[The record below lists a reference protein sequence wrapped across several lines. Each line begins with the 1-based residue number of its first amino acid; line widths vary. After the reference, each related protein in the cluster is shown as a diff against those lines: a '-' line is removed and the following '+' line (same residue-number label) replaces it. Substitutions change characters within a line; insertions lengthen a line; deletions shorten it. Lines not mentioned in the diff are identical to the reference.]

1 MLRKVESPLN
11 FQLGS
16 AHPRPRAGPHGP
28 HIELSKRLVNGLA
41 MDNVCVSVSVA
52 TVRTHI
58 DYHAWA
64 TRRLM
69 DAVGE
74 LSHEELGRDFGTA
87 DKSVLDT
94 LVHVY
99 AADRLWLGRIL
110 GHPNPGFAGFI
121 TPADRSLAVLQNDW
135 PALLEGWKQ
144 WSAGLTDE
152 RALEP
157 LSYADLKGGARKEP
171 LWQIVFHVVNHG
183 THHRGQVSGFLRS
196 MGRVPPGLDL
206 IIYYRELG

>member
-1 MLRKVESPLN
+1 M
-11 FQLGS
+11 
-16 AHPRPRAGPHGP
+16 
-28 HIELSKRLVNGLA
+28 
-41 MDNVCVSVSVA
+41 SVSVA

-74 LSHEELGRDFGTA
+74 LSQEELGRDFGTA
-87 DKSVLDT
+87 DKSMLDT

-121 TPADRSLAVLQNDW
+121 TPADRSL
-135 PALLEGWKQ
+135 
-144 WSAGLTDE
+144 GL
-152 RALEP
+152 
-157 LSYADLKGGARKEP
+157 
-171 LWQIVFHVVNHG
+171 
-183 THHRGQVSGFLRS
+183 
-196 MGRVPPGLDL
+196 
-206 IIYYRELG
+206 

>member
-1 MLRKVESPLN
+1 M
-11 FQLGS
+11 
-16 AHPRPRAGPHGP
+16 
-28 HIELSKRLVNGLA
+28 
-41 MDNVCVSVSVA
+41 SVSVA

-74 LSHEELGRDFGTA
+74 LSDEELRRDFGTA

-94 LVHVY
+94 LAHLY
-99 AADRLWLGRIL
+99 AGDRLWLGRIL

-121 TPADRSLAVLQNDW
+121 TSADRSLAVLQNDW
-135 PALLEGWKQ
+135 PALLERWRQ
-144 WSAGLTDE
+144 WAASLAEAG
-152 RALEP
+152 ASEP

-183 THHRGQVSGFLRS
+183 THHRGQVSGFLRT
-196 MGRVPPGLDL
+196 MGRIPPGLDL
-206 IIYYRELG
+206 IIYYRDLAATASR

>member
-1 MLRKVESPLN
+1 M
-11 FQLGS
+11 
-16 AHPRPRAGPHGP
+16 
-28 HIELSKRLVNGLA
+28 
-41 MDNVCVSVSVA
+41 SVSAA

-69 DAVGE
+69 DAVGD
-74 LSHEELGRDFGTA
+74 LSHEEQGRDFGTA
-87 DKSVLDT
+87 DKSVLET

-135 PALLEGWKQ
+135 PALLERWKQ
-144 WSAGLTDE
+144 WGAGLTE
-152 RALEP
+152 EGHWSRCVTPTSREGP
-157 LSYADLKGGARKEP
+157 GKNCCGRSCFTWSTTGRTIEVRSP
-171 LWQIVFHVVNHG
+171 VFCAPWAASR
-183 THHRGQVSGFLRS
+183 RGW
-196 MGRVPPGLDL
+196 
-206 IIYYRELG
+206 I

>member
-1 MLRKVESPLN
+1 M
-11 FQLGS
+11 
-16 AHPRPRAGPHGP
+16 
-28 HIELSKRLVNGLA
+28 
-41 MDNVCVSVSVA
+41 SVSVA
-52 TVRTHI
+52 TVGTHI

-69 DAVGE
+69 DAVEG
-74 LSHEELGRDFGTA
+74 LSDEELGRDFGTA

-121 TPADRSLAVLQNDW
+121 TPADRSLAVLQKDW

-144 WSAGLTDE
+144 WAAGLTEE

-183 THHRGQVSGFLRS
+183 THHRGQVSGFLRT

-206 IIYYRELG
+206 IIYYRELR